1 MFRTRAYLATLAVA
15 AVLAGCS
22 TGGNSAGGAAPATP
36 AGNDGRCEASGADF
50 AIGKP
55 ASAELLEQAR
65 KASGSQ
71 MARILK
77 AAMAHRGFA
86 FVDMLQAC
94 PTYNYFATHNYLMER
109 CYEPENHDT
118 SDFHKARA
126 LAIDT
131 SEKIATG
138 ILYQNENIPSFYE
151 NLVPR
156 QGKKTQL
163 VDEVVSQD
171 IGVLM
176 GKLV

>member
-22 TGGNSAGGAAPATP
+22 TGGNAAGGAAP

-77 AAMAHRGFA
+77 PHDVVTLEYRSERLNLN
-86 FVDMLQAC
+86 VD
-94 PTYNYFATHNYLMER
+94 E
-109 CYEPENHDT
+109 
-118 SDFHKARA
+118 
-126 LAIDT
+126 
-131 SEKIATG
+131 
-138 ILYQNENIPSFYE
+138 
-151 NLVPR
+151 
-156 QGKKTQL
+156 QGK
-163 VDEVVSQD
+163 VIRVNC
-171 IGVLM
+171 G
-176 GKLV
+176 

>member
-1 MFRTRAYLATLAVA
+1 MFRTCAYLATLAVA

-77 AAMAHRGFA
+77 PHDVVTLEYRSERLNLN
-86 FVDMLQAC
+86 VD
-94 PTYNYFATHNYLMER
+94 E
-109 CYEPENHDT
+109 
-118 SDFHKARA
+118 
-126 LAIDT
+126 
-131 SEKIATG
+131 
-138 ILYQNENIPSFYE
+138 
-151 NLVPR
+151 
-156 QGKKTQL
+156 QGK
-163 VDEVVSQD
+163 VIRVNC
-171 IGVLM
+171 G
-176 GKLV
+176 